1 MTVWGKM
8 GYDNPILEKRGEV
21 MADQENTIILT
32 DDEGHEHEFIV
43 VDVLNLEDDEYAILL
58 PAENADGND
67 EAVVLKIGLD
77 EDGNEI
83 LYEIDDEEEWQR
95 VARAWEDAVAEED
108 GEE

>member
-8 GYDNPILEKRGEV
+8 GYDNPILGKRGEV